1 MEKVRKD
8 YMPLTVAV
16 FLVIGT
22 VAINVAFAVKN
33 DPSGSTWGVVS
44 LVSRASAAQSL
55 HSINDITI
63 AATSPGQDATSLAYQ
78 SYGNASGNYL
88 AQEVSDAFDAT
99 AGTVRDPGGTF
110 TDSTTRSG
118 IINYTVRPGDTLPSI
133 AAYFGITVN
142 TITAANPQLKNGVV
156 IPGKSIK
163 ILPVSGV
170 IYTTR
175 QGDTLASIASSY
187 NVSINQIVQANP
199 SVDLS
204 SASSPIPTFLSSGIA
219 LIIPTGK

>member
-1 MEKVRKD
+1 
-8 YMPLTVAV
+8 VAV
-16 FLVIGT
+16 LLVAGT
-22 VAINVAFAVKN
+22 VVFNAAFSAKN
-33 DPSGSTWGVVS
+33 DPSGIGWGGAS
-44 LVSRASAAQSL
+44 LISRASAAQSL
-55 HSINDITI
+55 HSLNDLTI
-63 AATSPGQDATSLAYQ
+63 AATANGQDATSLAYQ

-88 AQEVSDAFDAT
+88 AQEEGDVFDAN
-99 AGTVRDPGGTF
+99 AGTVKDPGGTF

-118 IINYTVRPGDTLPSI
+118 IISYVVRSGDTLPSI

-142 TITAANPQLKNGVV
+142 TITAVNPQLKDGVV
-156 IPGKSIK
+156 VPGKTIK

-170 IYTTR
+170 IYTTQ

-187 NVSINQIVQANP
+187 NVSIDQIIQANP

-204 SASSPIPTFLSSGIA
+204 SASGPIPTFLPSGMA